1 MFNIALL
8 SPSSWVYWPEEGI
21 RRKSRGEKMN
31 EEAQKSTK
39 RSYTCYK
46 VMFNEH
52 ILYVRPYFESITHIN
67 AHNPYNNSTR

>member
-1 MFNIALL
+1 
-8 SPSSWVYWPEEGI
+8 
-21 RRKSRGEKMN
+21 MN

-67 AHNPYNNSTR
+67 AHNPYNNSTRQVLLILPFYREEK